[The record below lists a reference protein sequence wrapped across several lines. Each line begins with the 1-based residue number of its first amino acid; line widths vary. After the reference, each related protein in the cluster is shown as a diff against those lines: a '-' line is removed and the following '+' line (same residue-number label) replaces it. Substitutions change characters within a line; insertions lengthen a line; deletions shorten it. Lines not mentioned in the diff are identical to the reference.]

1 MPWSLLLRGGSVV
14 DGSGAPARRADV
26 AIEGERIAA
35 VAPSLAGQ
43 AARVVDATDKV
54 VAPGFIDMHSH
65 SDLFYFA
72 CPSAESK
79 IRQGVT
85 TEVVGMCSFS
95 AAPVPPGQQA
105 LVKGWTGGLTGVEP
119 DLRWETFGQYL
130 DTLRS
135 VRPAVNVVHFVGHGA
150 LRIAAMGFEAR
161 PAEGGEI
168 KTMERHLGEALDAG
182 AWGFSTGLV
191 YPPSSY
197 ADTREIVALARAM
210 APRGGQYSSHIR
222 GESSMLLDSIAEAIR
237 IGEDAGVRVEV
248 SHVKA
253 SGRENWPKLDAA
265 LRMLDDA
272 RARGVDVAGDVYP
285 YNAGSTKMDN
295 LMPAWSHEG
304 GLTKLLE
311 RLADP
316 KLRRR
321 ITDECLVD
329 GERWGTVSQGGV
341 GFDQIFI
348 ASCKRRE
355 LEGLN
360 LAQLAQ
366 QSGQA
371 PAEALM
377 NLLLEERC
385 TVGMVS
391 FSQSIENVAKVLAHP
406 ALTIGSDSIP
416 LFEGEGDKA
425 GKPHPRS
432 YGTFPR
438 VLSEYARERRLFS
451 LETAVNKMTGLPAQ
465 RLGLRERGL
474 VQPGYFADLT
484 VFDPRAVKDESTY
497 PDPHRYPTG
506 IPFVIVNGAVAVDAG
521 RVTARAGRVLAP
533 SR

>member
-1 MPWSLLLRGGSVV
+1 MPWSLLIRGGSVV

-26 AIEGERIAA
+26 AVEGERIAA
-35 VAPSLAGQ
+35 VAPSLSGE
-43 AARVVDATDKV
+43 AARVIDASGKI

-95 AAPVPPGQQA
+95 QAPLRPEQQS
-105 LVKGWTGGLTGVEP
+105 LVEGWVGGIGMTP
-119 DLRWETFGQYL
+119 DLKWETFGQYL
-130 DTLRS
+130 DALRS

-150 LRIAAMGFEAR
+150 VRIAAMGFEAR
-161 PAEGGEI
+161 PAETGEI
-168 KTMERHLGEALDAG
+168 KTMERYLGEALDAG

-237 IGEDAGVRVEV
+237 IGEEGGVRVEV

-304 GLTKLLE
+304 GMTKLLE

-321 ITDECLVD
+321 ITEECLVD

-348 ASCKRRE
+348 ASCRRRE

-371 PAEALM
+371 PADALM

-385 TVGMVS
+385 TVSMVS
-391 FSQSIENVAKVLAHP
+391 FSQSIDNVAKVLAHP

-416 LFEGEGDKA
+416 LFEGAGDKP

-506 IPFVIVNGAVAVDAG
+506 IPVVIVNGAVAVDDG
-521 RVTARAGRVLAP
+521 RVTSRSGRVLTPA
-533 SR
+533 R

>member
-1 MPWSLLLRGGSVV
+1 MPWSLLIRGGSVV

-26 AIEGERIAA
+26 AVEGDRIAA
-35 VAPSLAGQ
+35 VAPSLAGE
-43 AARVVDATDKV
+43 ATRVVDASGKM

-65 SDLFYFA
+65 SDLFYFG

-95 AAPVPPGQQA
+95 QAPLRPEQHA
-105 LVKGWTGGLTGVEP
+105 LVLGWVGGIGPTP
-119 DLRWETFGQYL
+119 DLKWETFGQYL
-130 DTLRS
+130 DTLRG

-150 LRIAAMGFEAR
+150 VRIAAMGFEAR
-161 PAEGGEI
+161 PAETGEI
-168 KTMERHLGEALDAG
+168 KTMERYLGEALDAG
-182 AWGFSTGLV
+182 AWGLSTGLV

-197 ADTREIVALARAM
+197 ADTREIIALARAM

-237 IGEDAGVRVEV
+237 IGEEAGVRVEI

-304 GLTKLLE
+304 GISKLLE

-321 ITDECLVD
+321 ITEECLVD

-391 FSQSIENVAKVLAHP
+391 FSQSIDNVAKVLAHP

-484 VFDPRAVKDESTY
+484 VFDPRTVKDESTY

-506 IPFVIVNGAVAVDAG
+506 IPLVIVNGAVAVDGG
-521 RVTARAGRVLAP
+521 RVTARAGLVLTPA
-533 SR
+533 R

>member
-1 MPWSLLLRGGSVV
+1 MPWSLLIRGGSVI

-26 AIEGERIAA
+26 AVEGDRIAA
-35 VAPSLAGQ
+35 VAPSLAGE
-43 AARVVDATDKV
+43 ATRVVDASGKM

-65 SDLFYFA
+65 SDLFYFG

-95 AAPVPPGQQA
+95 QAPLRPEQHA
-105 LVKGWTGGLTGVEP
+105 LVLGWVGGIGPTP
-119 DLRWETFGQYL
+119 DLKWETFGQYL
-130 DTLRS
+130 DTLRG

-150 LRIAAMGFEAR
+150 VRIAAMGFEAR
-161 PAEGGEI
+161 PAETGEI
-168 KTMERHLGEALDAG
+168 KTMERYLGEALDAG
-182 AWGFSTGLV
+182 AWGLSTGLV

-197 ADTREIVALARAM
+197 ADTREIIALARAM

-237 IGEDAGVRVEV
+237 IGEEAGVRVEI

-304 GLTKLLE
+304 GISKLLE

-321 ITDECLVD
+321 ITEECLVD

-391 FSQSIENVAKVLAHP
+391 FSQSIDNVAKVLAHP

-484 VFDPRAVKDESTY
+484 VFDPRTVKDESTY

-506 IPFVIVNGAVAVDAG
+506 IPLVIVNGAVAVDGG
-521 RVTARAGRVLAP
+521 RVTSRSGRVLTPA
-533 SR
+533 R

>member
-1 MPWSLLLRGGSVV
+1 MPWSLLIRGGSVV

-26 AIEGERIAA
+26 AVEGDRIAA
-35 VAPSLAGQ
+35 VAPSLVGEAT
-43 AARVVDATDKV
+43 RVVDASGKM

-65 SDLFYFA
+65 SDLFYFG

-95 AAPVPPGQQA
+95 QAPLRPEQQA
-105 LVKGWTGGLTGVEP
+105 LVLGWVGGIGPTP
-119 DLRWETFGQYL
+119 DLKWETFGQYL
-130 DTLRS
+130 DTLRG

-150 LRIAAMGFEAR
+150 VRIAAMGFEAR
-161 PAEGGEI
+161 PAETGEI
-168 KTMERHLGEALDAG
+168 KTMERYLGEALDAG
-182 AWGFSTGLV
+182 AWGLSTGLV

-197 ADTREIVALARAM
+197 ADTREIIALARAM

-237 IGEDAGVRVEV
+237 IGEEAGVRVEI

-304 GLTKLLE
+304 GITKLLE

-391 FSQSIENVAKVLAHP
+391 FSQSIDNVAKVLAHP

-484 VFDPRAVKDESTY
+484 VFDPRTVKDESTY

-506 IPFVIVNGAVAVDAG
+506 IPLVIVNGAVAVDDG
-521 RVTARAGRVLAP
+521 RVTSRSGRVLTPA
-533 SR
+533 R